1 MYREAILRELWSELD
16 SLMYQ
21 LMTDGAPTEEE
32 PPSAWQEWGEIRGKA
47 QGTAF
52 AIAMIS
58 NMSDPNVESVRA
70 EAVRRWQNELEGKR
84 NPAVPDSP
92 GTPALFG
99 DRRGDGCLAMAFGVT
114 GSPCHVHHAWSQGKL
129 F

>member
-1 MYREAILRELWSELD
+1 MYRDAILRELWSELD

-32 PPSAWQEWGEIRGKA
+32 PASSWQEWGEIRGRA
-47 QGTAF
+47 QGVAF
-52 AIAMIS
+52 SIAMIS
-58 NMSDPNVESVRA
+58 NLSEPNVEWVRA
-70 EAVRRWQNELEGKR
+70 EAVRRWENELEGRK
-84 NPAVPDSP
+84 NPPIPDRI

-99 DRRGDGCLAMAFGVT
+99 DRRGDGCLAMAFGVV
-114 GSPCHVHHAWSQGKL
+114 GSPCRVRHAWGQGKL